1 MTNDLTI
8 ILTENNNQPVA
19 NSRQIAEHFGKEH
32 RNVLRDVENLKK
44 DMLNFEQM
52 FFETT
57 MPDSYGREQRV
68 YLMNRDGFT
77 LLAMGFNGKKA
88 LQFKLAYI
96 NAFNEMEKKLKEVLP
111 SYAIEDPI
119 KRAQAW
125 IAEQEKLK
133 ELETEIQVKQQ
144 LLSEYQPKIEYTDAI
159 LSSPDTVNITQIAKD
174 YGMSGQ
180 ALNRV
185 LNLLGVQ
192 FNQRGQ
198 WLLYAKHQEKG
209 YTQSSTIMTDG
220 GKTVLSTKWTQ
231 KGRLFIHNLLE
242 QNGFYAN
249 IEAPEGYDAKK
260 ALEEFFMSQE

>member
-1 MTNDLTI
+1 MTEI
-8 ILTENNNQPVA
+8 ILQTNNNQPVA
-19 NSRQIAEHFGKEH
+19 NSRQVAEHFDKQHGH
-32 RNVLRDVENLKK
+32 VLRDIENLKIS
-44 DMLNFEQM
+44 LSNFGEY
-52 FFETT
+52 FFQTT
-57 MPDSYGREQRV
+57 YTNERGRE
-68 YLMNRDGFT
+68 YPEFLINHDGFT
-77 LLAMGFNGKKA
+77 LLAMGFTGSEA
-88 LQFKLAYI
+88 LQFKVDYI
-96 NAFNEMEKKLKEVLP
+96 NAFNEMEKKLKEVQP
-111 SYAIEDPI
+111 SYAIQDPI
-119 KRAQAW
+119 ERAQAW

-144 LLSEYQPKIEYTDAI
+144 LLSEYQPKVEYTDTI
-159 LSSPDTVNITQIAKD
+159 LSSPDTINISQIAKD

-185 LNLLGVQ
+185 LNLLNVQ

-209 YTQSSTIMTDG
+209 YTQSSTIMTDN

-249 IEAPEGYDAKK
+249 IEAPEDYDAKK
-260 ALEEFFMSQE
+260 ALEEFMNQE

>member
-1 MTNDLTI
+1 MTEI
-8 ILTENNNQPVA
+8 ILQTNNNQPVA
-19 NSRQIAEHFGKEH
+19 NSRQIAEHFGKRH
-32 RNVLRDVENLKK
+32 DNVLQSIENLTTENSGVK
-44 DMLNFEQM
+44 NM

-57 MPDSYGREQRV
+57 YTNERGRE
-68 YLMNRDGFT
+68 YPEFLMNRDGFT
-77 LLAMGFNGKKA
+77 LLAMGFTGKEA

-111 SYAIEDPI
+111 SYAIQDPVE
-119 KRAQAW
+119 RAKVW

-144 LLSEYQPKIEYTDAI
+144 LLSEYQPKIEYTDTI

-185 LNLLGVQ
+185 LNLLNVQ

-209 YTQSSTIMTDG
+209 YTQSSTIMTDN

-249 IEAPEGYDAKK
+249 IEAPEDYDAKK
-260 ALEEFFMSQE
+260 VLEEFMSQE

>member
-19 NSRQIAEHFGKEH
+19 DSQQVAKHFGKEH
-32 RNVLRDVENLKK
+32 KHVLESIRNLTAENSTVK
-44 DMLNFEQM
+44 NM
-52 FFETT
+52 FYETT
-57 MPDSYGREQRV
+57 YISERGRE
-68 YLMNRDGFT
+68 YPEFLMDRDGFT
-77 LLAMGFNGKKA
+77 LLAMGFTGKEA

-111 SYAIEDPI
+111 SYAIQDPI
-119 KRAQAW
+119 ERAQAW
-125 IAEQEKLK
+125 IAEQAKLK

-144 LLSEYQPKIEYTDAI
+144 LLSEYQPKVEYTDTI
-159 LSSPDTVNITQIAKD
+159 LSSSDTITITQIAKD
-174 YGMSGQ
+174 YGMSAQ

-185 LNLLGVQ
+185 LSLLNVQ

-198 WLLYAKHQEKG
+198 WLLYAKHQDKG
-209 YTQSSTIMTDG
+209 YTQSSTFMADNGRTI
-220 GKTVLSTKWTQ
+220 LSTKWTQ

-249 IEAPEGYDAKK
+249 IEAPEDYDVKK
-260 ALEEFFMSQE
+260 ALEEFMGQE